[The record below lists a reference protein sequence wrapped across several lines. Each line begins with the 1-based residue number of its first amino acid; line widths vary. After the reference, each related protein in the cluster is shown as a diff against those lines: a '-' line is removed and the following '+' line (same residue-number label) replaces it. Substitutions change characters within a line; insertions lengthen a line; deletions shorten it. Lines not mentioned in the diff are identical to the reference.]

1 MYNRPKF
8 KFATLLQVSVIDSSK
23 EKALWQ
29 GDISLPIHMEAITQS
44 VEELFSLKSDH
55 TPQVCQDSETLIQK
69 NGSKKDGKVKQL
81 RLVVLSFPVI
91 VMLL

>member
-1 MYNRPKF
+1 MEGIIGSKF
-8 KFATLLQVSVIDSSK
+8 KFGTPLQVSVVDSSK

-55 TPQVCQDSETLIQK
+55 TPQVGQDSEMSIK
-69 NGSKKDGKVKQL
+69 KDGSKKDGKVKQD
-81 RLVVLSFPVI
+81 
-91 VMLL
+91 